1 MNTIH
6 YHRKILNINPSNT
19 NYINILCLKVMSSIV
34 LGYMKNDLKKIGEYV
49 CCSFHR

>member
-19 NYINILCLKVMSSIV
+19 NCINILCLKVMSSID
-34 LGYMKNDLKKIGEYV
+34 LGYMKNDLKKNWRI
-49 CCSFHR
+49 CML

>member
-19 NYINILCLKVMSSIV
+19 NYINILCLKVMSSID
-34 LGYMKNDLKKIGEYV
+34 LGYMKNDLKKFGEYV
-49 CCSFHR
+49 CCSFPR